1 MNRKPA
7 EARDGDGLEQRV
19 AAVRAFNRFYTRRI
33 GVLSEH
39 LLGSP
44 LALAGVRVL
53 YELAHWPAGGAATAS
68 VLAAKLSLDEGYL
81 SRILHGFEQRGYL
94 RKQPA
99 PGDGRRKA
107 LALSPRGRSYFAGLD
122 ERSRDEMAA
131 MLSALPL
138 AEQARLIGAM
148 RTIAALLDGRD
159 APNAAAFYLLRPP
172 LPGDLG
178 WVVHR
183 HGALYA
189 QEYGYDERFEAL
201 VAEIVAHFV
210 QRFDARRERC
220 WIAERDGVP
229 VGSVFL
235 VSKSPTVAKLRLL
248 LVEPQARGLG
258 IGRRLVDECVR
269 FARGAGYRKIT
280 LWTQAELSA
289 ARRLYAAAGFR
300 RVGGEPHRSFGKQ
313 LVAETWELALG
324 PATAAKASR
333 RRRQ

>member
-7 EARDGDGLEQRV
+7 AGRDGDGLGERV
-19 AAVRAFNRFYTRRI
+19 AAVRAFNRFYTRHI

-44 LALAGVRVL
+44 FALAGVRVL
-53 YELAHWPAGGAATAS
+53 YELAHWPAGEAPTAS
-68 VLAAKLSLDEGYL
+68 LVAAKLALDKGYL
-81 SRILHGFEQRGYL
+81 SRILRGFEQRRYL

-99 PGDGRRKA
+99 PGDARRKA
-107 LALSPRGRSYFAGLD
+107 LALSPRGRAYFAGLD

-138 AEQARLIGAM
+138 PEQVRLVGAM
-148 RTIAALLDGRD
+148 RTIAALLGRRD
-159 APNAAAFYLLRPP
+159 ASNGAQPYVLRPP

-201 VAEIVAHFV
+201 VAGIVAHFV
-210 QRFDARRERC
+210 QRFDAKRERC
-220 WIAERDGVP
+220 WIAERDGEP

-235 VSKSPTVAKLRLL
+235 VRKSATVAKLRLL

-258 IGRRLVDECVR
+258 IGRRLVEECVR

-289 ARRLYAAAGFR
+289 ARRLYGAAGFR
-300 RVGGEPHRSFGKQ
+300 RVGGEPHRSFGKK
-313 LVAETWELALG
+313 LVAETWELALE
-324 PATAAKASR
+324 PPTAARASR
-333 RRRQ
+333 RRRR